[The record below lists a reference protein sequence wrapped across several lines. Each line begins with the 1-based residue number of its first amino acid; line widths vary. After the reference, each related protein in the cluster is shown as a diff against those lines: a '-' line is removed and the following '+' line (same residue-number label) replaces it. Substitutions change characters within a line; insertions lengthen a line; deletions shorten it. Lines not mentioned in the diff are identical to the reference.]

1 MARYHE
7 PVCRLC
13 RREGMKLFLKGER
26 CFKEKCAVE
35 RRSYAPGQHGKRR
48 NKLQPYG
55 LQLREKQKVRRV
67 YGVLEKQFRRYFAEA
82 ARQKGVT
89 GDNLLRL
96 LELRLD
102 NVVYS
107 LGFASS
113 RAQARQLVRH
123 GHVLVDGRRVDV
135 PSFQVRPGME
145 VALKEA
151 MRSNVFVVDALDT
164 AQGRG
169 VPPWL
174 ELDAEGFKGKVLAEP
189 KREDIRLPI
198 QEQLIVELYSR

>member
-1 MARYHE
+1 
-7 PVCRLC
+7 
-13 RREGMKLFLKGER
+13 MKLFLKGER

-48 NKLQPYG
+48 NKMQPYG

-82 ARQKGVT
+82 NRLKGVT
-89 GDNLLRL
+89 GENLLRL
-96 LELRLD
+96 LETRLD

-113 RAQARQLVRH
+113 RSQARQLVRH
-123 GHVLVDGRRVDV
+123 GHLTVDGRRVNL
-135 PSFQVRPGME
+135 PSFQVKPGME
-145 VALKEA
+145 VALKDD
-151 MRSNVFVVDALDT
+151 MRANAFVGEALDT

-174 ELDAEGFKGKVLAEP
+174 ELDSANFRGRVVALP
-189 KREDIRLPI
+189 TREDIRLPI

>member
-1 MARYHE
+1 VARYTGA
-7 PVCRLC
+7 VCRLC

-35 RRSYAPGQHGKRR
+35 RRAYAPGQHGKRR
-48 NKLQPYG
+48 NKMQPYG
-55 LQLREKQKVRRV
+55 QQLREKQRVRRV
-67 YGVLEKQFRRYFAEA
+67 YGVLEAQFRRYFAEA
-82 ARQKGVT
+82 SRQKGVT
-89 GDNLLRL
+89 GENLLRL
-96 LELRLD
+96 LEQRLD

-113 RAQARQLVRH
+113 RAQARQLVLH
-123 GHVLVDGRRVDV
+123 GHVLVNGRKVSV
-135 PSFQVRPGME
+135 PSFQVRVGQD
-145 VALKEA
+145 VALHEGLRA
-151 MRSNVFVVDALDT
+151 NTLVNEALDT

-174 ELDAEGFKGKVLAEP
+174 ELDAENYRGKVISQP
-189 KREDIRLPI
+189 TREDIRLPI

>member
-1 MARYHE
+1 
-7 PVCRLC
+7 
-13 RREGMKLFLKGER
+13 MKLFLKGER

-35 RRSYAPGQHGKRR
+35 RRTYPPGQHGKRR
-48 NKLQPYG
+48 NKMQPYG

-67 YGVLEKQFRRYFAEA
+67 YGVLEAQFRRYFAEA
-82 ARQKGVT
+82 SRQKGVT
-89 GDNLLRL
+89 GENLLRL
-96 LELRLD
+96 LEQRLD

-113 RAQARQLVRH
+113 RSQARQLVRH
-123 GHVLVDGRRVDV
+123 GHVQVNGRKVDIPAFEVA
-135 PSFQVRPGME
+135 PGMT
-145 VALKEA
+145 VALKEG
-151 MRSNVFVVDALDT
+151 MRANALVNEALET

-174 ELDAEGFKGKVLAEP
+174 ELDAATYSGKVLSLP
-189 KREDIRLPI
+189 SREDIRLPI